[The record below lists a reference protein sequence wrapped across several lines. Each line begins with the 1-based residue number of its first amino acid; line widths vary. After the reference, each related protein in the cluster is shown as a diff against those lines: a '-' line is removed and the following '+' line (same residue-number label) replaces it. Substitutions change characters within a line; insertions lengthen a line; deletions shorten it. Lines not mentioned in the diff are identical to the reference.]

1 MPSAAAPLARGPL
14 PDMPLLLLDLDNTL
28 IDRDAAFRAAAAA
41 FLAEHALPGDDLEW
55 LMRLDAGGYGLRDDI
70 AAALA
75 GRYGDAL
82 PEGAVLAFLDR
93 GGADRVVLAPAVRTA
108 LGEAVAAGW
117 TCAIV
122 TNGTVAQQERKIR
135 GTGLDGLVHGWVV
148 SEALGCKKPDPEIF
162 RAAAVA
168 TGAELSGAWVVGD
181 SPHADV
187 RGAHAIGARSVWV
200 SGGRA
205 WAEAAYRPTHV
216 TEHVVPAIHHVI
228 GTPR

>member
-1 MPSAAAPLARGPL
+1 
-14 PDMPLLLLDLDNTL
+14 MPLLLLDLDNTL
-28 IDRDAAFRAAAAA
+28 IDRDSAFRAAAAA
-41 FLAEHALPGDDLEW
+41 FFAEHALPGDDLEW

-75 GRYGDAL
+75 GRYGDAV
-82 PEGAVLAFLDR
+82 PEDAVLAFLDR

-135 GTGLDGLVHGWVV
+135 GTGLDGLVHGWVI
-148 SEALGCKKPDPEIF
+148 SEALGCKKPAPEIF
-162 RAAAVA
+162 RAAAAV

-187 RGAHAIGARSVWV
+187 RGALAIGARSVWV

-205 WAEAAYRPTHV
+205 WGEAAYRPTHV
-216 TEHVVPAIHHVI
+216 TEHVVAAIQHVI
-228 GTPR
+228 GGPR

>member
-1 MPSAAAPLARGPL
+1 
-14 PDMPLLLLDLDNTL
+14 MPLLLLDLDNTL
-28 IDRDAAFRAAAAA
+28 IDRDTAFRAAAAA
-41 FLAEHALPGDDLEW
+41 FLAEHALPADDLAW

-75 GRYGDAL
+75 GRYGDAV
-82 PEGAVLAFLDR
+82 PASAVLAFLDL
-93 GGADRVVLAPAVRTA
+93 GGADRVVLAAAVRDA

-135 GTGLDGLVHGWVV
+135 RTGLDRLVHGWVI
-148 SEALGCKKPDPEIF
+148 SEALGCTKPAPEIF
-162 RAAAVA
+162 RAAADA
-168 TGAELSGAWVVGD
+168 TGAALPGAWVVGD

-187 RGAHAIGARSVWV
+187 RGALAIGARSVWV

-205 WAEAAYRPTHV
+205 WREAAYRPTHV
-216 TEHVVPAIHHVI
+216 TAHVAPAIRHVI
-228 GTPR
+228 GQPR